1 MPKLKSRQDLGI
13 RRKFHRKRYKK
24 EDSDTVSKPVRTVV
38 TERLKVVSPLSS
50 SDSNTSDSL
59 KIWTS
64 EQNRRVAISML
75 FTYHLLL
82 SPEEEDAITAR
93 KIRKIYPT
101 FHMSV
106 IHRVIK
112 ETRAAALRNKEFD
125 GNRKKGDFSGI

>member
-24 EDSDTVSKPVRTVV
+24 VSKPVRTVV

-64 EQNRRVAISML
+64 EKNRRVAISVL
-75 FTYHLLL
+75 FTHHLL
-82 SPEEEDAITAR
+82 SPPEEEDDITAR
-93 KIRKIYPT
+93 KIRRIYPT

-106 IHRVIK
+106 IRRVIK
-112 ETRAAALRNKEFD
+112 ETRAAEICNKEFD

>member
-1 MPKLKSRQDLGI
+1 MSIPG
-13 RRKFHRKRYKK
+13 
-24 EDSDTVSKPVRTVV
+24 RTVV
-38 TERLKVVSPLSS
+38 TERLAVVSLLSS

-64 EQNRRVAISML
+64 EQNRRVAILVL
-75 FTYHLLL
+75 FTHHLLSL
-82 SPEEEDAITAR
+82 TEEEDAITAR

-101 FHMSV
+101 FHMSI

-112 ETRAAALRNKEFD
+112 ETRAATLRNKAFF